1 MSTQIEL
8 PQVTAEL
15 VTALLAYFDTSET
28 TRSEI
33 LAGTFNAS
41 RRVELLAEM
50 NAVRQ
55 RVLNALEPKVQ

>member
-50 NAVRQ
+50 NTARK
-55 RVLNALEPKVQ
+55 RVLDALDRKVQ